1 MPLSKHYLA
10 AIASFIIW
18 GFISFG
24 LKPLQQYASTDIL
37 FYRMFFCVGLMLII
51 NLVVSRK
58 KLAEAIGV
66 FTGMPLKEKR
76 KLLIATALS
85 GLLLAANWFFFIYVM
100 NHVSVRAASFAYLV
114 CPILTTVLAYFI
126 LKEKLT
132 AVQWGA
138 VGLSMIGCIL
148 LSLNGF
154 LNIFYSLI
162 VALTYALYLVIQKK
176 ITIIDRFLL
185 LNIQLVIACLAL
197 LPFFPSLSGPVPQEI
212 SFYGYILIMA
222 VVFTIIPLFLNL
234 YALKEVKS
242 STVGI
247 LLYINPIIGFL
258 LSAFY
263 YKEDITALQIVAYSL
278 ILISVVVFNSHIL
291 FLIKAQKQELQ

>member
-24 LKPLQQYASTDIL
+24 LKPLQQYPSTDIL
-37 FYRMFFCVGLMLII
+37 FYRIFFCVALMLII
-51 NLVVSRK
+51 NLLVSRK
-58 KLAEAIGV
+58 KLGEALNVYKGIPV
-66 FTGMPLKEKR
+66 KQKR
-76 KLLIATALS
+76 KLLFATGLS

-100 NHVSVRAASFAYLV
+100 NHVSVKTASFAYLV

-132 AVQWGA
+132 AIQWGA
-138 VGLSMIGCIL
+138 VGLSVVGCIL
-148 LSLNGF
+148 LSLNDF
-154 LNIFYSLI
+154 LDIFYSLI

-176 ITIIDRFLL
+176 ITIMDRFLL
-185 LNIQLVIACLAL
+185 LNIQLVIACLVL
-197 LPFFPSLSGPVPQEI
+197 LPFFPSLSGQVPQEI

-258 LSAFY
+258 LAAFY
-263 YKEDITALQIVAYSL
+263 YGEDISALQILAYSL
-278 ILISVVVFNSHIL
+278 ILVSIIVFNSRVL
-291 FLIKAQKQELQ
+291 FVRSYNPAKP

>member
-37 FYRMFFCVGLMLII
+37 FYRIFFCVGLMLII
-51 NLVVSRK
+51 NILVSRK
-58 KLAEAIGV
+58 KLAEAVGV
-66 FTGMPLKEKR
+66 FNGMRLKEKR
-76 KLLIATALS
+76 KLLVATGLS

-114 CPILTTVLAYFI
+114 CPILTTVLAFFI

-132 AVQWGA
+132 ATQWGA
-138 VGLSMIGCIL
+138 VGLSVVGCVL

-154 LNIFYSLI
+154 IDIFYSLI

-185 LNIQLVIACLAL
+185 LNIQLIIACLVL

-212 SFYGYILIMA
+212 SFYGYILVMA

-258 LSAFY
+258 LAAFY
-263 YKEDITALQIVAYSL
+263 YREDISALQIIAYSL
-278 ILISVVVFNSHIL
+278 ILISIIIFNSKVL
-291 FLIKAQKQELQ
+291 LRKQPKPELQ